1 MVNIKAR
8 ALILKENKVFLL
20 KTHNYILPGGTLESW
35 ETITETFYREML
47 EETWVNAIIDRFLW
61 FAEYFNSKNELS
73 LEYIFLVKN
82 TCDFENILIENCS
95 HWFEWDEAWFYE
107 IEEIIAKKL
116 DVPKHLFD
124 LIEKAKNW
132 WNFSLLI

>member
-20 KTHNYILPGGTLESW
+20 KTHNYILPWWTLESW

-47 EETWVNAIIDRFLW
+47 EETWVKPVIDRFLW

-82 TCDFENILIENCS
+82 ACDFENISKENCS
-95 HWFEWDEAWFYE
+95 HSHEWNEAWFSVNLSLKGSHKY
-107 IEEIIAKKL
+107 IFWKL
-116 DVPKHLFD
+116 
-124 LIEKAKNW
+124 
-132 WNFSLLI
+132 